1 MVLILQVF
9 IFKISFI
16 EKRKKD
22 AGGHPFGKYKN
33 INGANFIHAF
43 SLQEGG
49 AKRKSHFA
57 AQSCKKKRRIG
68 DFAALKRRAK
78 TLPQELGRYVRSYN
92 TRTRRTPQMAR
103 ICAVTVSAGFG
114 EMSRTV

>member
-1 MVLILQVF
+1 MICGFGGYGSDFASFYFQNF

-33 INGANFIHAF
+33 INGADFIHAF

-68 DFAALKRRAK
+68 DFAACRRRPA
-78 TLPQELGRYVRSYN
+78 LHGV
-92 TRTRRTPQMAR
+92 
-103 ICAVTVSAGFG
+103 G
-114 EMSRTV
+114 